1 MSARLTA
8 EQQSLSAQSQMAF
21 QERMSNTAH
30 QREVEDLKAA
40 GLNPVLSSG
49 GNGASTPNGA
59 EGDISG
65 NQLVGLLKDTIN
77 TTAKAV
83 NGLSASIEN
92 VTGKS
97 SPDPF
102 DPADLPVETA
112 GDATPEAKKEMAR
125 FQKEQMDK
133 QWKFLNDNILNKGS
147 LIGLI
152 FGGPTGKI
160 AASLL
165 QTIKPVVKALVY
177 DGRVDE
183 ALTRLTDSIY
193 LSRQGYSTRQMLD
206 FIKTGKP
213 PRRFR
218 SYYIGSALGASVA
231 NNAIM
236 AARAEGE
243 AAAGRAVSPGRL
255 K

>member
-1 MSARLTA
+1 MTA
-8 EQQSLSAQSQMAF
+8 EQKSLSAQSQMAF

-65 NQLVGLLKDTIN
+65 TQLVGLLKDTIN

-112 GDATPEAKKEMAR
+112 GDATPEAKAYLEKRAKER
-125 FQKEQMDK
+125 HDKE
-133 QWKFLNDNILNKGS
+133 WKFVNENILNKGS
-147 LIGLI
+147 LIGLL
-152 FGGPTGKI
+152 FGGNTGKT
-160 AASLL
+160 ATATL
-165 QTIKPVVKALVY
+165 QAIKPAMKALVY
-177 DGRVDE
+177 DNRIDE
-183 ALTRLTDSIY
+183 ALTRLVDTVFLRSK
-193 LSRQGYSTRQMLD
+193 GYSTSQMLNY
-206 FIKTGKP
+206 IKTGKL
-213 PRRFR
+213 PRRGR
-218 SYYIGSALGASVA
+218 SYYTGSALGASA
-231 NNAIM
+231 ASNAIM
-236 AARAEGE
+236 AARAEAE